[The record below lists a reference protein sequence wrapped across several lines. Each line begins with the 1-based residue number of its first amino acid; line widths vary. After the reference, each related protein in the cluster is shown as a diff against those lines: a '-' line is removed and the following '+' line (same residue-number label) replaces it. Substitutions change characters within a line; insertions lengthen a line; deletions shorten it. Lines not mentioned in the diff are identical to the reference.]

1 MAEERTVVRAQSGLG
16 AAADLTDMVT
26 DLGRHTPALFWAAL
40 VLLVMILV
48 MSGLLYTNLK
58 TLSERDDRASKWIIQ
73 QIDTQSGWLDKFIVR
88 ALENSPTTEDVLVKE
103 NSTMALEALAE
114 AVRDQA
120 QALDRINEG
129 QLAEKESAKEA
140 ITRLKDMQSRLE
152 GWVNAVTIRA
162 QQPPAPAP
170 APGSQ
175 QTPAN

>member
-16 AAADLTDMVT
+16 AAADLTDMMT

-58 TLSERDDRASKWIIQ
+58 NLSERDDRASKWIIQ
-73 QIDTQSGWLDKFIVR
+73 QIETQSGWLDKFIVR
-88 ALENSPTTEDVLVKE
+88 ALQNSPTTKDVLVKE
-103 NSTMALEALAE
+103 NATMALEALAE

-120 QALDRINEG
+120 QTLERINEG
-129 QLAEKESAKEA
+129 QLAENESAREA
-140 ITRLKDMQSRLE
+140 ITRLKGMQSRLE
-152 GWVNAVTIRA
+152 SWINAVTIRT
-162 QQPPAPAP
+162 QQTPKPAPV
-170 APGSQ
+170 PGSQ